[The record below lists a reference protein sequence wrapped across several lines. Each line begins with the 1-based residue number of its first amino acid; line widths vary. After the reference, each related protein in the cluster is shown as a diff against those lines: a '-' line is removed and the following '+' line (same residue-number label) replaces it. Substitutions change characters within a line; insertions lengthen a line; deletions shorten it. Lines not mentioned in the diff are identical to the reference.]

1 MFLKFEFQDD
11 RSIDVG
17 AVGGRNL
24 PFPIDKAHRLYNR
37 IVATAQ
43 AVIFNPGGVGFGD
56 YKLT

>member
-24 PFPIDKAHRLYNR
+24 PFPIDKAHRLYNSLLL
-37 IVATAQ
+37 
-43 AVIFNPGGVGFGD
+43 PH
-56 YKLT
+56 KP